1 MAVVA
6 GALFGFTGQGMQWLQ
21 RLDGLV
27 EQDIQAQAADLNRQ
41 RGLLGDASQMQNN
54 LVAMAESR
62 GLRGKAAYDAAV
74 ATQKE
79 QMATQLQLNA
89 LNYAQP
95 ELRAKAEAAALAI
108 RQSAAKDIASYQM
121 KAREESMNARLKA
134 AQIAKLTAETQET
147 RLNMG
152 AKAAGGGKDG
162 IRPIGASEA
171 NRLRDLKQN
180 VINLRNMERV
190 AGAPAATRIWESLI
204 KGKNAAEFGKLKME
218 SMKKAAGGT
227 LQSHEVPLLE
237 PLFGNFSDVI
247 VSPATKVAAE
257 RKRAEQELMESW
269 KMYRLTQSTHPDIDN
284 DPFFR
289 GLDTSGPSGAP
300 AYATARGE

>member
-1 MAVVA
+1 
-6 GALFGFTGQGMQWLQ
+6 
-21 RLDGLV
+21 
-27 EQDIQAQAADLNRQ
+27 
-41 RGLLGDASQMQNN
+41 MQNN

-152 AKAAGGGKDG
+152 AKGAGGDKM
-162 IRPIGASEA
+162 RPIGATEA

-180 VINLRNMERV
+180 VINLRNMQEL
-190 AGAPAATRIWESLI
+190 ASKPAVTRIWDSLI
-204 KGKNAAEFGKLKME
+204 KGKNSSEFGKMKIE

-237 PLFGNFSDVI
+237 PLFGNYSDVI
-247 VSPATKVAAE
+247 VSPAEKVAAE

-269 KMYRLTQSTHPDIDN
+269 KMYRLTQSMHPDIDN

-289 GLDTSGPSGAP
+289 SLDSGGVSGSGAP
-300 AYATARGE
+300 AYATPR